1 MHPFVIFL
9 LASSQPP
16 DTHRRVEEEVAPLR
30 AAIQLS
36 PHSADAYSALASAY
50 ERHRFMR
57 AASEVLESAVGLS
70 PEEGALYRRLGSAY
84 FAMRDSPAA
93 IRAHETA
100 IRLDPTDARAH
111 LALSHALSPA
121 DPRKEQALREAWRLD
136 GSSAPTAAMLA
147 SLLTR
152 AGRRDEALPVLERL
166 AVLSPYIGGRRLL
179 DHYKSEGRAAA
190 AMGAYAKAVG
200 YLSLQETPPPEGP
213 LAEWDAYASDV
224 ESRLSDYPPKCL
236 TRECVA
242 GLEEALGED
251 AAACAELALPEWEP
265 PHVAAAMRE
274 GSPLLIRRAIREWTP
289 FREWDG
295 DYLES
300 RAGHGAIEVAG
311 IRFFSPHPPI
321 EPICRT
327 PLFPYLTFYSCF
339 LKVFFVFAHPVVPER
354 ESFEVFPDRMER
366 PPKTEMRLRDLIRL
380 LRTKRDLGITLYSR
394 QVCFFSHSKSLTRRI
409 LPI

>member
-1 MHPFVIFL
+1 M
-9 LASSQPP
+9 
-16 DTHRRVEEEVAPLR
+16 
-30 AAIQLS
+30 
-36 PHSADAYSALASAY
+36 
-50 ERHRFMR
+50 
-57 AASEVLESAVGLS
+57 LESAVGLS

-300 RAGHGAIEVAG
+300 RAGDGAIEVA
-311 IRFFSPHPPI
+311 
-321 EPICRT
+321 
-327 PLFPYLTFYSCF
+327 
-339 LKVFFVFAHPVVPER
+339 VVPER

-366 PPKTEMRLRDLIRL
+366 PPKTEMRLRELIRL

-394 QVCFFSHSKSLTRRI
+394 QVCFSLTRNLSLDAFFPYDSSHMI
-409 LPI
+409 LPL